1 MVKMASLKNGVL
13 LKLLEDMK
21 MDDIALDDD
30 PKPVLLQIRSII
42 PVLEEGDLWPNRGFF
57 LKVSDLS
64 HAFYVSLTDQQ
75 NEMILGNKLKL
86 GQLIYV
92 EKLEKAEPAP
102 LLKGVTPV
110 PGRRPCEGTPVD
122 IVPPPNLAKLLEA
135 SGVDSVVEKGVILEK
150 KISKTQTISRKLMR
164 GTSGSESSVK
174 RNERL
179 KGGYEGRCRS
189 PSASKARRS
198 EVSFALKAEDF
209 EKVTSP
215 DECRLSSVDND
226 SDGESVI
233 LSSSS
238 AHMAKRRSWTES
250 EIMGVKEIFDSS
262 AVNLF
267 KFKLFSFNDNDI
279 CRICYVVSPVR
290 SVGYDS
296 SDDNL
301 SSTTTRRASSVG
313 SGKRLIK
320 NSSKSQTPASKV
332 NNVQIPNSLCSLK
345 GAETGISWNS
355 LPPNLVKFGKE
366 VIRQRDIALSAA
378 ADALQEACASER
390 LLSSLSTLSQ
400 FPLGEGEDLQ
410 PYVDKFFELQ
420 HDLARTRLI
429 MQSLTSITPLRTQES
444 DSCMTNTVKE
454 TLTVALERKKNA
466 IGWIKSAVAVDL
478 SPSSAPNFPS
488 SNSVE
493 TTNSL
498 KKTSPSSRSNK
509 PKGACIIKKGRS
521 SADITVL
528 LASDKGDNQGEW
540 TRGSTLPA
548 AADLAASLQDECR
561 KLFLSYVETYLD
573 ELEQKSS
580 SMQSD
585 SQIAAMMYKVK
596 MVNDCLD
603 VIVNIEGNP
612 REGGRG
618 GCGYLEDSEAEA
630 YRRVRN
636 KIYGILLKHVER
648 TAMVLERLNGAT

>member
-21 MDDIALDDD
+21 MEDIALDDD

-42 PVLEEGDLWPNRGFF
+42 P
-57 LKVSDLS
+57 
-64 HAFYVSLTDQQ
+64 

-86 GQLIYV
+86 GQYIYV

-122 IVPPPNLAKLLEA
+122 IVPPPNLVKLLEA

-150 KISKTQTISRKLMR
+150 KISKTQSISRKLMR
-164 GTSGSESSVK
+164 GTSGSESSIK

-189 PSASKARRS
+189 SIASKARRS

-209 EKVTSP
+209 EKVNSP

-226 SDGESVI
+226 SDGDIVI

-262 AVNLF
+262 LVNHEI
-267 KFKLFSFNDNDI
+267 KLPPRSRSAN
-279 CRICYVVSPVR
+279 VSPVR
-290 SVGYDS
+290 SAGYES
-296 SDDNL
+296 SDDN
-301 SSTTTRRASSVG
+301 SNSTTRRRASLAG
-313 SGKRLIK
+313 SAKRLIK
-320 NSSKSQTPASKV
+320 NSSKGRTPALKV
-332 NNVQIPNSLCSLK
+332 NNVQIPNSLCSLHERK

-355 LPPNLVKFGKE
+355 LPPNLVKFGKD

-378 ADALQEACASER
+378 SDALQEACASER

-400 FPLGEGEDLQ
+400 IPLGEGEDLQ

-429 MQSLTSITPLRTQES
+429 MQSLTSISPLRTQES
-444 DSCMTNTVKE
+444 DSCMTTSVKE

-466 IGWIKSAVAVDL
+466 ITWIKSAMAVDL
-478 SPSSAPNFPS
+478 SPSSSPNFPS
-488 SNSVE
+488 TNPVE
-493 TTNSL
+493 TTNTL
-498 KKTSPSSRSNK
+498 KKTSPSNRSNK
-509 PKGACIIKKGRS
+509 PKGASIIKKDRS
-521 SADITVL
+521 GADITVL
-528 LASDKGDNQGEW
+528 LASDKGDYQGEW
-540 TRGSTLPA
+540 TRE
-548 AADLAASLQDECR
+548 DECR
-561 KLFLSYVETYLD
+561 KLFLSYVEKYLD

-603 VIVNIEGNP
+603 VIVNIE
-612 REGGRG
+612 
-618 GCGYLEDSEAEA
+618 DSEAEA

-648 TAMVLERLNGAT
+648 TAMVLERLNGST

>member
-1 MVKMASLKNGVL
+1 MASLKNGVL

-21 MDDIALDDD
+21 MEDIALDDD

-150 KISKTQTISRKLMR
+150 KISKTQAISRKLMR
-164 GTSGSESSVK
+164 GISGSESSIK

-209 EKVTSP
+209 EKVSSP

-262 AVNLF
+262 VINHEI
-267 KFKLFSFNDNDI
+267 KLPPRSRSAN
-279 CRICYVVSPVR
+279 VSPVR

-296 SDDNL
+296 SDDNS

-313 SGKRLIK
+313 SAKRLIK
-320 NSSKSQTPASKV
+320 NSGKSQTPAAKV
-332 NNVQIPNSLCSLK
+332 NNVQIPNSLCSLQERK

-378 ADALQEACASER
+378 ADALQEVCASER

-400 FPLGEGEDLQ
+400 FPLGEGEDLH

-420 HDLARTRLI
+420 QDLARTRLI
-429 MQSLTSITPLRTQES
+429 MQSLTSISPLRTQES
-444 DSCMTNTVKE
+444 DTCMTNTVKE

-466 IGWIKSAVAVDL
+466 ITWIKSAVAVDL

-493 TTNSL
+493 TINSL
-498 KKTSPSSRSNK
+498 KKTSPSSRTNK
-509 PKGACIIKKGRS
+509 PKGACIIKRGRS

-528 LASDKGDNQGEW
+528 LASDKGDNQSEW

-580 SMQSD
+580 SVQSD
-585 SQIAAMMYKVK
+585 SQIAAMMSKVK

-603 VIVNIEGNP
+603 VIVNVEGNP
-612 REGGRG
+612 QEGGRG

-648 TAMVLERLNGAT
+648 TVMVLERLNGST

>member
-1 MVKMASLKNGVL
+1 MASLKNGVL

-21 MDDIALDDD
+21 MEDIALDDD

-86 GQLIYV
+86 GQYIYV

-110 PGRRPCEGTPVD
+110 PGRSPCEGTPVD
-122 IVPPPNLAKLLEA
+122 IVPPPNLVKLLEA

-150 KISKTQTISRKLMR
+150 KISKTQSISRKLMR
-164 GTSGSESSVK
+164 GTSGSESSIK

-189 PSASKARRS
+189 SIASKARRS

-209 EKVTSP
+209 EKVNSP

-226 SDGESVI
+226 SDGDIVI

-262 AVNLF
+262 LVNHEI
-267 KFKLFSFNDNDI
+267 KLPPRSRSAN
-279 CRICYVVSPVR
+279 VSPVR
-290 SVGYDS
+290 SAGYES
-296 SDDNL
+296 SDDN
-301 SSTTTRRASSVG
+301 SNSTTTRRASLAG
-313 SGKRLIK
+313 SAKRLIK
-320 NSSKSQTPASKV
+320 NSSKGRTPALKV
-332 NNVQIPNSLCSLK
+332 NNVQIPNSLCSLHERK

-355 LPPNLVKFGKE
+355 LPPNLVKFGKD

-378 ADALQEACASER
+378 SDALQEACASER

-400 FPLGEGEDLQ
+400 IPLGEGEDLQ

-429 MQSLTSITPLRTQES
+429 MQSLTSISPLRTQES
-444 DSCMTNTVKE
+444 DSCMTTSVKE

-466 IGWIKSAVAVDL
+466 ITWIKSAMAVDL
-478 SPSSAPNFPS
+478 SPSSSPNFPS
-488 SNSVE
+488 TNSVE
-493 TTNSL
+493 TTNTL
-498 KKTSPSSRSNK
+498 KKTSPSNRSNK
-509 PKGACIIKKGRS
+509 PKGACIIKKDRS

-528 LASDKGDNQGEW
+528 LASDKGDYQGEW

-548 AADLAASLQDECR
+548 AADLATSLQDECR
-561 KLFLSYVETYLD
+561 KLFLSYVEKYLD

-603 VIVNIEGNP
+603 VIVNIE
-612 REGGRG
+612 
-618 GCGYLEDSEAEA
+618 DSEAEA
-630 YRRVRN
+630 YRRARN

-648 TAMVLERLNGAT
+648 TAMVLERLNGST

>member
-1 MVKMASLKNGVL
+1 MASLKNGVL

-21 MDDIALDDD
+21 MEDIALDDD

-86 GQLIYV
+86 GQYIYV

-122 IVPPPNLAKLLEA
+122 IVPPPNLVKLLEA

-150 KISKTQTISRKLMR
+150 KISKTQSIPRKLMR
-164 GTSGSESSVK
+164 GTS
-174 RNERL
+174 
-179 KGGYEGRCRS
+179 
-189 PSASKARRS
+189 ARRS

-209 EKVTSP
+209 EKVNSP

-226 SDGESVI
+226 SDGDSVI

-262 AVNLF
+262 LVNHEI
-267 KFKLFSFNDNDI
+267 KLPPRSRSAN
-279 CRICYVVSPVR
+279 VSPVR
-290 SVGYDS
+290 SAGYES
-296 SDDNL
+296 SDDN
-301 SSTTTRRASSVG
+301 SNSTTRRRASLAG
-313 SGKRLIK
+313 SAKRLIK
-320 NSSKSQTPASKV
+320 NSSKGRMPALKV
-332 NNVQIPNSLCSLK
+332 NNVQIPNSLCSLHERK

-355 LPPNLVKFGKE
+355 LPPNLVKFGKD

-378 ADALQEACASER
+378 SDALQEACASER

-400 FPLGEGEDLQ
+400 IPLGEGEDLQ

-420 HDLARTRLI
+420 HDLALQIFPRLI
-429 MQSLTSITPLRTQES
+429 
-444 DSCMTNTVKE
+444 
-454 TLTVALERKKNA
+454 
-466 IGWIKSAVAVDL
+466 
-478 SPSSAPNFPS
+478 
-488 SNSVE
+488 SVE
-493 TTNSL
+493 TTNTL
-498 KKTSPSSRSNK
+498 KKTSPSNRSNK
-509 PKGACIIKKGRS
+509 PKGACIIKRTGAVLISLFYWLLTKE
-521 SADITVL
+521 IT
-528 LASDKGDNQGEW
+528 
-540 TRGSTLPA
+540 R
-548 AADLAASLQDECR
+548 
-561 KLFLSYVETYLD
+561 
-573 ELEQKSS
+573 
-580 SMQSD
+580 
-585 SQIAAMMYKVK
+585 VK

-603 VIVNIEGNP
+603 VIVNI
-612 REGGRG
+612 
-618 GCGYLEDSEAEA
+618 EDSEAEA

-648 TAMVLERLNGAT
+648 TAMVLERLNGST